1 MCTCSVYWFPGPIPV
16 FPEWWVLE
24 RQTGHEGGLK
34 EEKRMFFPR
43 WIPWSPVHHHNLYV
57 ALPQQSLYIHLV
69 KIVNKFP
76 CVHLSFGVLC
86 VSLQKWTV
94 TVTIQP
100 YHGLSRLRPAA
111 CLFSGSNIGT
121 PLATFTQALAQDVA
135 SPPTSPPSSYP
146 KLPVPEPPAWEP
158 LVPSTPA
165 SSEQQSLPAP
175 ETFSGEF
182 HKRAEFLTQI
192 TSRFRQLRRTY
203 ESNGATIVFFGGGW
217 HKKNNN
223 NITLSNLSQVKEKQQ
238 QYSK

>member
-1 MCTCSVYWFPGPIPV
+1 MCTCSVYRFPGPIPV

-34 EEKRMFFPR
+34 EEKRVFFPR

-57 ALPQQSLYIHLV
+57 ALPQHSLYIHLV

-121 PLATFTQALAQDVA
+121 PLATFTQALAQDVV

-203 ESNGATIVFFGGGW
+203 ESNGATIVFFWGGW
-217 HKKNNN
+217 HKK
-223 NITLSNLSQVKEKQQ
+223 KKQQ
-238 QYSK
+238 HHTKQSEPSKRKTATVQ